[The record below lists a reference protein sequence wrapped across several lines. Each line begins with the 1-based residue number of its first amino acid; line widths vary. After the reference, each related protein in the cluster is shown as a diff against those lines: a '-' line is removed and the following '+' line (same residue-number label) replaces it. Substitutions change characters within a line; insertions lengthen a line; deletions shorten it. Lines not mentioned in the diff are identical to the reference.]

1 VLSVDLIDLSII
13 NIALKRLAETA
24 QLVYILVVVSSL
36 IRSIYGGI
44 NLKLVP
50 SSLSSISGRYSLT
63 LYADMYS
70 TLWS

>member
-50 SSLSSISGRYSLT
+50 SSLSSIS
-63 LYADMYS
+63 
-70 TLWS
+70 